1 VLLHELAGQ
10 PAQAL
15 ACLDRALSHR
25 PDHAPWWTRR
35 ARLLQA
41 LGRTEEALASQDR
54 ARSLD
59 GN

>member
-1 VLLHELAGQ
+1 M
-10 PAQAL
+10 
-15 ACLDRALSHR
+15 
-25 PDHAPWWTRR
+25 RR
-35 ARLLQA
+35 AHLLQA

>member
-1 VLLHELAGQ
+1 VQLHELAGQ

-15 ACLDRALSHR
+15 ACLDRALSHQ
-25 PDHAPWWTRR
+25 PDHARWWMRR
-35 ARLLQA
+35 AHLLQA

-54 ARSLD
+54 TRSLD